1 MLRHQPYER
10 LMYTNRRSARRY
22 QQAAL
27 PPIPGP
33 NGSSVFVLGS
43 RPTSRA
49 EAELAHPSHVVL
61 YPERARQLPAV
72 HEPVHAGSL
81 VIAREAREAGEP
93 AFDGHK
99 EQENHA
105 NPATGVCRA
114 ES

>member
-1 MLRHQPYER
+1 
-10 LMYTNRRSARRY
+10 
-22 QQAAL
+22 
-27 PPIPGP
+27 
-33 NGSSVFVLGS
+33 
-43 RPTSRA
+43 
-49 EAELAHPSHVVL
+49 
-61 YPERARQLPAV
+61 V

-105 NPATGVCRA
+105 NRTTGVCRA

>member
-1 MLRHQPYER
+1 
-10 LMYTNRRSARRY
+10 
-22 QQAAL
+22 
-27 PPIPGP
+27 
-33 NGSSVFVLGS
+33 
-43 RPTSRA
+43 
-49 EAELAHPSHVVL
+49 
-61 YPERARQLPAV
+61 
-72 HEPVHAGSL
+72 